1 MVHSKSNAIRK
12 ELRSLILLALPIT
25 TGQVAQTAN
34 GFVDTLMA
42 GAVSPLDLAAVAIG
56 TSIWVPVFL
65 FMTGILI
72 ATTPTVAQL
81 YGAKN
86 YSSIPTAVRQS
97 LWLALII
104 GVIGMLAVRFAYLLL
119 PIMKVDPSLHELAR
133 GYLEGASWGM
143 PPIALYIVLRS
154 FSEGMSHTKPMMFT
168 SIMGL
173 MINIPTNYILIFGKL
188 GFPAMGGVGC
198 GWSTAFVMWLMLFAM
213 AIYVHKG
220 KPYRE
225 TPLFNIVEPPRLKPQ
240 LNILKVGLP
249 IGFTIFFEVSIFSII
264 ALLIGSLGADVVA
277 GHQIAFNFASLTFML
292 PLSLALALT
301 IRVGQGIGAD
311 DMDNTRFTCQIGIAL
326 TACIAI
332 CLSCLMALGN
342 HWIAAIY
349 TKDEHVRQLAA
360 TLLLFAAVF
369 QISDGLQAA
378 GNGALR
384 GFKDTKVPMLFTLIA
399 YWGVGLP
406 CGYIL
411 GMTDL
416 LIPAMGAKGFWIGL
430 VMGLTTAAVL
440 LNGRLFY
447 IFKNFHLFHLS
458 TN

>member
-1 MVHSKSNAIRK
+1 MFHSNSKAIRK
-12 ELRSLILLALPIT
+12 ELLSLILLALPIA
-25 TGQVAQTAN
+25 TGQIAQTAN

-42 GAVSPLDLAAVAIG
+42 GAVSPTDLAAVAIG
-56 TSIWVPVFL
+56 SSIWVPVFL

-81 YGAKN
+81 YGAKEL
-86 YSSIPTAVRQS
+86 SEIPPTVRQS
-97 LWLALII
+97 LWLSLFI
-104 GVIGMLAVRFAYLLL
+104 GILGMIAVRYAYLLL
-119 PIMKVDPSLHELAR
+119 PLMDVDPALYPLTQ
-133 GYLEGASWGM
+133 GYLEGVSWGM
-143 PPIALYIVLRS
+143 PPVALYIVLRS
-154 FSEGMSHTKPMMFT
+154 FSEGMSHTKPMMLT

-198 GWSTAFVMWLMLFAM
+198 GWSTAFVMWMMLIAM

-220 KPYRE
+220 KPFQL
-225 TPLFNIVEPPRLKPQ
+225 TPLFAKLEPPQVIPQ

-292 PLSLALALT
+292 PLSLAMALT
-301 IRVGQGIGAD
+301 IRVGQGIGSNNIH
-311 DMDNTRFTCQIGIAL
+311 NTRFTCLVGIAL
-326 TACIAI
+326 TVMIAI
-332 CLSCLMALGN
+332 GLSCFMTFGN
-342 HWIAAIY
+342 HWIASIY
-349 TKDEHVRQLAA
+349 TNDEQVRELAA

-378 GNGALR
+378 SSGALR
-384 GFKDTKVPMLFTLIA
+384 GFKDTKIPMYFTLIA
-399 YWGVGLP
+399 YWGMGLP
-406 CGYIL
+406 LGYLL
-411 GMTDL
+411 GMTDWFTS
-416 LIPAMGAKGFWIGL
+416 AMGAKGFWIGL
-430 VMGLTTAAVL
+430 VVGLTTAAVL
-440 LNGRLFY
+440 LNSRLFY
-447 IFKNFHLFHLS
+447 IFKNFHLFHLR